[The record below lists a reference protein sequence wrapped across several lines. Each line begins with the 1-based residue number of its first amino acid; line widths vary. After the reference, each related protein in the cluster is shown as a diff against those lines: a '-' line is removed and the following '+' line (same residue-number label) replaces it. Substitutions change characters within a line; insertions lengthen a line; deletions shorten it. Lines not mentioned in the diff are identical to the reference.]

1 MENYVQESNSPL
13 KFSLP
18 LSGKAPPP
26 HFNLEIFQPPFLK
39 FRLESQKT
47 GGGTMFKEAWNGQFV
62 DIIRF
67 AIMLIKKTLDS
78 IKVKKDGN
86 FLAPP
91 PHP

>member
-1 MENYVQESNSPL
+1 
-13 KFSLP
+13 
-18 LSGKAPPP
+18 
-26 HFNLEIFQPPFLK
+26 
-39 FRLESQKT
+39 
-47 GGGTMFKEAWNGQFV
+47 MFKEAWNGQFV

-91 PHP
+91 PPIREQR